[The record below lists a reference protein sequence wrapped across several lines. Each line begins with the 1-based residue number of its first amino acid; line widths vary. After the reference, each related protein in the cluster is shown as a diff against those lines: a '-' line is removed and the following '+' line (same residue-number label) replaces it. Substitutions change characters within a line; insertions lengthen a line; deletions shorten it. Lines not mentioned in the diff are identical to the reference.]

1 MSKQGLESLP
11 RSASHL
17 RPIHS
22 PGWARGSMRFLMG
35 NVSDPIEH
43 LLEGLLSVT
52 DSALTGLKVEDLL
65 IELLIR
71 VREVLEADT
80 AAVLLLDRESNELV
94 ATAACGIEDE
104 VRQGVRVPFGHGFAG
119 RIAEQRQPVNLRKVD
134 VTTVSNPI
142 LWEKGIRVMLGVP
155 LMAEDQVLG
164 VLHVGRLDDRPFTA
178 GDTEL
183 LRVVAERVAGATQ
196 TRLLAVERAAAS
208 LLERSLLP
216 GRLPRCPGL
225 ELAARYLTPED
236 RSVGGDWYDV
246 FVLPSGDLWVVTG
259 DVAGH
264 GLPAAV
270 VMGRV
275 RSALRAYALVSDS
288 PEAALELTDR
298 KVLHFE
304 MGTMVTAVCATS
316 APPYRSFRVASAG
329 HLPPVVAAPDG
340 SAWLVELPLG
350 EPLGIRPGVR
360 RSSATFD
367 LPDGAAML
375 LYTDGLI
382 ERRDEPLDESLERLR
397 THFEPESPHLA
408 CRDLLRTFLG
418 SRPPTD
424 DVAMVA
430 IRRVVEPGADAAT
443 AAAALASEA
452 VTRYSAEFT
461 DDVES
466 VARARHWVSGVLAEN
481 GQSSRADTVC
491 LLVSERATNSLR
503 HAHSPFEVSVEVGGT
518 ELVVEVMD
526 HSRELPIKAGPRDD
540 FGGKGLLFMD
550 ILADGWGSRLVPGG
564 KIVFFTLDLQA
575 PIGVNNDGSR

>member
-1 MSKQGLESLP
+1 
-11 RSASHL
+11 
-17 RPIHS
+17 
-22 PGWARGSMRFLMG
+22 MRFLMA
-35 NVSDPIEH
+35 NVSEPIEH
-43 LLEGLLSVT
+43 RLEGLLSVT

-65 IELLIR
+65 VELLNR

-80 AAVLLLDRESNELV
+80 AAVLLMDRDANELV

-104 VRQGVRVPFGHGFAG
+104 VRQGVRIPVGHGFAG
-119 RIAEQRQPVNLRKVD
+119 RIAEQRQPVSLTRVD
-134 VTTVSNPI
+134 PTTVTNPI

-155 LMAEDQVLG
+155 LITEDQVLG
-164 VLHVGRLDDRPFTA
+164 VLHVGRLDDRPFTSS
-178 GDTEL
+178 DSEL

-216 GRLPRCPGL
+216 SRLPLCPGL
-225 ELAARYLTPED
+225 ELAARYLTPQE
-236 RSVGGDWYDV
+236 RSVGGDWYDL

-288 PEAALELTDR
+288 PEAAMELTDR

-304 MGTMVTAVCATS
+304 MGTMVTVVCATS
-316 APPYRSFRVASAG
+316 APPYRTFRIASAG
-329 HLPPVVAAPDG
+329 HLPPVVAVPDG
-340 SAWLVELPLG
+340 PAWLVELPLG

-360 RSSATFD
+360 RSSTTVE

-375 LYTDGLI
+375 LYTDGLV

-397 THFEPESPHLA
+397 THFRPQAPHLA

-424 DVAMVA
+424 DVAIVA
-430 IRRVVEPGADAAT
+430 IRRGAEPEAKAAAVTAT
-443 AAAALASEA
+443 ASSES

-461 DDVES
+461 DEVES

-491 LLVSERATNSLR
+491 LLVSELATNSLR
-503 HAHSPFEVSVEVGGT
+503 HAHSPFEVTVLVDGT
-518 ELVVEVMD
+518 DLLVEVMD
-526 HSRELPIKAGPRDD
+526 HSRQLPVKAGPRDD

-550 ILADGWGSRLVPGG
+550 TLADAWGSRLVPGG
-564 KIVFFTLDLQA
+564 KIVFFTLDLQPA
-575 PIGVNNDGSR
+575 SRSEQ